1 MSRQPLAHRSGAPLS
16 LLLLGAAVLVVALVA
31 GRTGGSP
38 RTERESTATT
48 AGGAAA
54 ASDASGGGSQ
64 RTAAAAA
71 GSSAAGGRAL
81 PADLEDRGWIAE
93 VAVQRW
99 LAGTLSGRL
108 LVLPADEIGLTATA
122 STVVSVR
129 YGANGRTSTV
139 RVRDMAGGRLRAS
152 VDRPGTVSSAV
163 VAGTVVY
170 VTGDAGTGG
179 GADAGVQAI
188 SLADGSVRDI
198 IPPGPAPADA
208 AGPVTRTQLR
218 LDPSG
223 TILGSPLCSGDQCTV
238 DLVDLA
244 SGARTTPVRNVHG
257 FLVALTSHVLYLV
270 DDTSTAL
277 QAVDAAT
284 GVERWRVDGVQL
296 GGVLPATDG
305 SSAVVSYLPAT
316 RSGPLTFTLA
326 SIDAVTGERHV
337 LLERPADNDV
347 PTFYPNLSGDRVAV
361 LGTGG
366 TLGEMLGGAARRAI
380 LTLVDA
386 RSGATRAGGLT
397 LTTP

>member
-1 MSRQPLAHRSGAPLS
+1 MFWQPSARRSGAPFS

-38 RTERESTATT
+38 RTGRESSTT
-48 AGGAAA
+48 AGGPA
-54 ASDASGGGSQ
+54 ASDVSGGGSPG
-64 RTAAAAA
+64 TAAAPGA
-71 GSSAAGGRAL
+71 SAAGGRAL

-93 VAVQRW
+93 IGVQRW
-99 LAGTLSGRL
+99 IAGTLSGRI
-108 LVLPADEIGLTATA
+108 LVLPADETALTASA

-129 YGANGRTSTV
+129 YVANGRTSTV
-139 RVRDMAGGRLRAS
+139 RVRDMAGGRLRVS

-163 VAGTVVY
+163 VAGSTVY

-188 SLADGSVRDI
+188 SLADGSVQDV

-218 LDPSG
+218 LDPAR
-223 TILGSPLCSGDQCTV
+223 TILGSPLCSGDRCTV

-244 SGARTTPVRNVHG
+244 SGTRTTPVRNGQG
-257 FLVALTSHVLYLV
+257 FLVALTGRVLYLV

-277 QAVDAAT
+277 EARDAVT
-284 GVERWRVDGVQL
+284 GDLRWRVDGVQL
-296 GGVLPATDG
+296 GGVLPVTDG
-305 SSAVVSYLPAT
+305 SRAIVSYLPAN
-316 RSGPLTFTLA
+316 RSGPLTFTIA
-326 SIDAVTGERHV
+326 SIDTATGDRQV

-347 PTFYPNLSGDRVAV
+347 PTFYPQLSGDRVAV
-361 LGTGG
+361 LGGGG
-366 TLGEMLGGAARRAI
+366 TLGELLGGAAHRAL
-380 LTLVDA
+380 LTLVDT